1 MSSGAILQIP
11 VTNTD
16 FWFGTDGPQ
25 NSPIVIVGE
34 SWGAEEAI
42 QKRPFVGSSGI
53 EYNRILE
60 ECGIDRRKVL
70 MANMVA
76 ERPLA
81 NETYRL
87 FIPSALKPQRIDGL
101 APSDRVKSEIRRLY
115 KQILTHPRKLVVAT
129 GNWSL
134 WALSRGTTS
143 HKKLAVISDR
153 KIPPELQT
161 WAPGGIL
168 DWRGSMLYVN
178 PHPEF
183 CESPDQEA
191 ALRKIRLL
199 PVIHPASIMRAW
211 YQRAP
216 TVHDFKTRVPMA
228 LRDDW
233 RPNPPPVILAPPTFN
248 EACQRLQYWLALA
261 SGGTRVNLANDIETL
276 RRTFISCIGFA
287 DSTRFAMCVP
297 FIRCEL
303 PDGSF
308 ESYWSPDQEAVIV
321 GLIRRV
327 LSHPNIYIIG
337 QNYIYDIQYIQHW
350 WGVTPRLHH
359 DTMLAQNVVF
369 PGTPKDLGYLS
380 SLYCTYHWYWKEEA
394 KDWSTIGNLRQLL
407 EYNCTDNWRTWEIAF
422 AQKAYIKSLGQEAQM
437 DFKMQ
442 TNHLCLR
449 MMNRGV
455 KIDKSRRAAMIFDLE
470 NARAGYYSEL
480 ESIIPQAMVNPD
492 AKVPWYRSAQQTATL
507 FYDVLGFSVVKNRK
521 TGARTVGKEAFPVL
535 KRKYPEFTG
544 LFDRLDMAGSVD
556 NSLGV
561 VKSPLDPDDRMRC
574 LYAPVTETHRL
585 SSSANVFGRGT
596 NLQNLTKGEED
607 E

>member
-1 MSSGAILQIP
+1 MEALTTADLIS
-11 VTNTD
+11 D
-16 FWFGTDGPQ
+16 HWYGTDGPHD
-25 NSPIVIVGE
+25 SPIVIVGE
-34 SWGAEEAI
+34 SWGAEEAV
-42 QKRPFVGSSGI
+42 QKKPFVGSSGT

-60 ECGIDRRKVL
+60 ECGIDRRKVF
-70 MANMVA
+70 MTNMVA
-76 ERPLA
+76 ERPQS

-87 FIPSALKPQRIDGL
+87 FVPSILKPQRIDGL
-101 APSDRVKSEIRRLY
+101 APSEQVKSEIRRLY
-115 KQILTHPRKLVVAT
+115 RQIVCYPRKLVVAT

-134 WALSRGTTS
+134 WALCKGTTS
-143 HKKLAVISDR
+143 HKKLAQSNDR
-153 KIPPELQT
+153 KISIELQT

-168 DWRGSMLYVN
+168 DWRGSMLYIN

-183 CESPDQEA
+183 CESPEQAEA
-191 ALRKIRLL
+191 LKKIRLL
-199 PVIHPASIMRAW
+199 PVIHPAAIMRAW

-228 LRDDW
+228 LRNDW
-233 RPNPPPVILAPPTFN
+233 RPNPPPVTLSPPTFN
-248 EACQRLQYWLALA
+248 QAVQRLQYWLNLA
-261 SGGTRVNLANDIETL
+261 NGGTYVTLSNDIETL

-287 DSTRFAMCVP
+287 DSARFAMCVP
-297 FIRCEL
+297 FIRSEL

-308 ESYWSPDQEAVIV
+308 ESYWSPEQEATLI

-327 LSHPNIYIIG
+327 LSHPRIHIIG
-337 QNYIYDIQYIQHW
+337 QNYIYDTQYIQHW
-350 WGVTPRLHH
+350 WGVTPHLDF

-394 KDWSTIGNLRQLL
+394 KDWNTIGDLKKLL
-407 EYNCTDNWRTWEIAF
+407 DYNCTDNLRTWEIAE
-422 AQKAYIKSLGQEAQM
+422 AQKHYIKSIGQEQQM

-455 KIDKSRRAAMIFDLE
+455 LIDKSKRAKMVYDLE
-470 NARAGYYSEL
+470 EARSGYYQEL
-480 ESIIPQAMVNPD
+480 EAIIPQAMVNHE
-492 AKVPWYRSAQQTATL
+492 AKTSWYRSAQQTAAL
-507 FYDVLGFSVVKNRK
+507 FYDILGFQVVNNRK
-521 TGARTVGKEAFPVL
+521 TGSRTVGKEALPIL
-535 KRKYPEFTG
+535 KRKHPEFTG

-561 VKSPLDPDDRMRC
+561 VQSPLDTDGRMRC
-574 LYAPVTETHRL
+574 SYNPAGAETHRL